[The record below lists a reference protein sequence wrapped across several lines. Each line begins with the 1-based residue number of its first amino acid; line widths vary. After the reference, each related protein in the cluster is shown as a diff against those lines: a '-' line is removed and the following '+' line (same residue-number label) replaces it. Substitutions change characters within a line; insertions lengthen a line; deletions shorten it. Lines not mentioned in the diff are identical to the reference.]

1 MPSPHGDVAGP
12 EQEEG
17 LGRRVRR
24 FVETELGRAL
34 DKGERRAGTDS
45 SEREDREQMS
55 SAEMDQP
62 RASHAPHETPVMH
75 PDPLGTPPT
84 TSGDADRDVG
94 QAQVPEQPV
103 RHEEPGARPPSGE
116 SSSQE
121 TSAERVGLLNDI
133 ASLRE
138 QWRGIQGAFVDDPQQ
153 AVDEAGLLVDRMIDE
168 IRTNVG
174 SARRSESM
182 STEDLR
188 VSFKRYREFFERLLS
203 A

>member
-1 MPSPHGDVAGP
+1 
-12 EQEEG
+12 
-17 LGRRVRR
+17 
-24 FVETELGRAL
+24 
-34 DKGERRAGTDS
+34 
-45 SEREDREQMS
+45 
-55 SAEMDQP
+55 
-62 RASHAPHETPVMH
+62 MH